1 MAYPITLTDGTS
13 KGTIVDGTV
22 NTSATSLTL
31 IGKNYAGYG
40 NFLNENYIQ
49 ILENFSLGT
58 PPNAPLKGQLWFN
71 SDESVLKVYNGSIW
85 KSISG
90 SANSATAPTSP
101 VIGDNWWDSN
111 NSQLKVWSG
120 TAWITIGPTYT
131 TTSGTSGPLV
141 ESITDSTG
149 TSHIATKFYISNT
162 IVAILSKDAEYT
174 PGAAISGF
182 NTIRPGF
189 NLISASFL
197 PGSQFTGDVSNALTL
212 QGVNASQFLRSD
224 QNTSTAYTITAGGGV
239 TIGSDLSLLPT
250 PATNEV
256 QLYNTTNNRDLN
268 VYVYSS
274 NTKTRIMGITALTG
288 NIAFGNSDVTI
299 GKTLGVT
306 GNVNFSAYTSL
317 AGKLVAAD
325 TIVPLSNNT
334 INIGESTKA
343 FANVYAGT
351 AVVGK
356 VVASELVTVGG
367 LAVATQA
374 NVSAN
379 IQLAGYNS
387 QGVKTV
393 SSAAPTGGV
402 NGDIWYRI

>member
-22 NTSATSLTL
+22 NSSATSLTL

-40 NFLNENYIQ
+40 NFLNENYIK
-49 ILENFSLGT
+49 ILENFSYGT
-58 PPNAPLKGQLWFN
+58 PPNAPLKGQLWFD
-71 SDESVLKVYNGSIW
+71 SDELVLKVYNGSIW
-85 KSISG
+85 KPISS

-101 VIGDNWWDSN
+101 VTGDIWWDST
-111 NSQLKVWSG
+111 NSQLKVYSG

-141 ESITDSTG
+141 ESITDSVG

-162 IVAILSKDAEYT
+162 IVAILSKSAEYT
-174 PGAAISGF
+174 PGAAIAGF
-182 NTIRPGF
+182 TTIKPGF
-189 NLISASFL
+189 NLISASAL
-197 PGSQFTGDVSNALTL
+197 TGSQFTGDVSNALTL

-256 QLYNTTNNRDLN
+256 QLNNTTNNRDIN
-268 VYVYSS
+268 IYVNSA
-274 NTKTRIMGITALTG
+274 NTKTRSIGIYGANASVAFSNAISVGGTLSAIGNVTLSNYLVLGGPAILASMFPTAGNLTG
-288 NIAFGNSDVTI
+288 SIGSTTSQFNSVYAQ
-299 GKTLGVT
+299 TLY
-306 GNVNFSAYTSL
+306 GNVVATTITL
-317 AGKLVAAD
+317 DAG
-325 TIVPLSNNT
+325 
-334 INIGESTKA
+334 
-343 FANVYAGT
+343 GT
-351 AVVGK
+351 N
-356 VVASELVTVGG
+356 VVASTTYVQNWVNRTGF
-367 LAVATQA
+367 
-374 NVSAN
+374 
-379 IQLAGYNS
+379 NS

-393 SSAAPTGGV
+393 SASAPTGGS

>member
-13 KGTIVDGTV
+13 RGTIVDGTV
-22 NTSATSLTL
+22 NSSATSLTL

-40 NFLNENYIQ
+40 NFLNENYIK
-49 ILENFSLGT
+49 ILENFSYGT
-58 PPNAPLKGQLWFN
+58 PPNAPLKGQLWYD

-85 KSISG
+85 KPISS
-90 SANSATAPTSP
+90 SANTTTAPTSP
-101 VIGDNWWDSN
+101 VTGDIWWDPT

-141 ESITDSTG
+141 ESITDSAG
-149 TSHIATKFYISNT
+149 MSHIATKFYISNT

-174 PGAAISGF
+174 PGAAIAGF
-182 NTIRPGF
+182 TTIKPGF
-189 NLISASFL
+189 NLISASAL
-197 PGSQFTGDVSNALTL
+197 TGSQFTGDVSNALTL

-239 TIGSDLSLLPT
+239 TIGSDLAITPT

-256 QLYNTTNNRDLN
+256 QLNNSTLNRDIN
-268 VYVYSS
+268 VYVNSA
-274 NTKTRIMGITALTG
+274 NTKTRVIGITGSTAAV
-288 NIAFGNSDVTI
+288 AFGNSDVTI

-325 TIVPLSNNT
+325 TIVPLSANT
-334 INIGESTKA
+334 VNIGESTKA
-343 FANVYAGT
+343 FNNIYAVNFVGNISAT
-351 AVVGK
+351 AI
-356 VVASELVTVGG
+356 TIGG
-367 LAVATQA
+367 LAAATQPF
-374 NVSAN
+374 VSAN

-393 SSAAPTGGV
+393 SASAPTGGV